1 MRKFIWVKNGK
12 EVKIGDTLFTVVIEN
27 VPIIGKLRT
36 IKEITLTEENLNQ
49 FIKKGKV
56 KVIAT
61 RKCITI
67 WDKVIKNLI
76 EKTGWKEEKL
86 DNILTNLEKVNC
98 WATTQFI
105 LKEIAIELDKK
116 YKDHISES
124 EHIFAISPQDG
135 RVHEIDK
142 TKISSY
148 KAFPAFRTLEEA
160 QFACNLIKKNLKSI
174 FTSV

>member
-1 MRKFIWVKNGK
+1 MRKFIWVGNGK
-12 EVKIGDTLFTVVIEN
+12 EVKVGDRLLTMVSKNIPTIGR
-27 VPIIGKLRT
+27 LRIT
-36 IKEITLTEENLNQ
+36 KEVTLTEEILNQ
-49 FIKKGKV
+49 FIKEGKV
-56 KVIAT
+56 TTVAT

-67 WDKVIKNLI
+67 WDRVIKNLI

-105 LKEIAIELDKK
+105 LKKIAIELDKK

-135 RVHEIDK
+135 RIHEIDK

-148 KAFPAFRTLEEA
+148 KAFPAFRTLGEA
-160 QFACNLIKKNLKSI
+160 QFACNLVKEHLKAI
-174 FTSV
+174 FTNV